1 MMFRQID
8 DVLCAIETGT
18 RQVLIDGNEGRTTI
32 ELIMAIYESS
42 ATGKPVSLP
51 LPMDSIFYA
60 QESILR
66 KAPRFHPMA

>member
-1 MMFRQID
+1 MLR
-8 DVLCAIETGT
+8 AIETGS
-18 RQVLIDGNEGRTTI
+18 RQVLIDGNEGRKTI

-51 LPMDSIFYA
+51 LPKDSIFYV
-60 QESILR
+60 QESIIR